1 MPAGRVLRIVAIIL
15 LAVIMITMT
24 GCWDRREIE
33 TLGFVM
39 AVGID
44 QAREEGKVQLT
55 VHIAKPFAMGGGQAG
70 GGGGGAMQE
79 KPFWVVS
86 STGYTVFEAVRNF
99 LSQSPRRLFWAHN
112 RFILIG
118 EEFARKGVRD
128 VLDWFARDGETRK
141 RAWIVV
147 AKGAKAADMLQVEF
161 ELERMPSEAAMGI
174 IQSSRTGLSTIGES
188 MLIDFLEELE
198 GEGIDPIAT
207 RAEIIPRTREEPDI
221 RGELKREKVGSS
233 ARITGAAVFKDDR
246 LVGWLN
252 KPETRGFNW
261 VMGRVRS
268 GIIVIKKPGE
278 EERFIGL
285 EIMRAK
291 SGFKSEIKNGRVSVT
306 VKVEAEANAGDI
318 QGFLDPLKSPEVWA
332 SMERRMAT
340 VIRNEVMSAVAK
352 AQELDSD
359 IFGFGAEL
367 NRRNPEKW
375 AELKDRWDEE
385 FPRVDVQVEVKAKLR
400 RSGLVIRST
409 RIKR

>member
-1 MPAGRVLRIVAIIL
+1 MPVKSMLKIVVLVL
-15 LAVIMITMT
+15 LIGITMT
-24 GCWDRREIE
+24 GCWNRREIE

-44 QAREEGKVQLT
+44 QAREGGKIQLT
-55 VHIAKPFAMGGGQAG
+55 VHVAKPFAV
-70 GGGGGAMQE
+70 GGGADGKGTMEE

-99 LSQSPRRLFWAHN
+99 LSQSPRRLFWGHN

-118 EEFARKGVRD
+118 EEFARKGVQD
-128 VLDWFARDGETRK
+128 VLDTFVRDGEPRQ
-141 RAWIVV
+141 RAWVVV
-147 AKGAKAADMLQVEF
+147 AKGARASDLLQAEF
-161 ELERMPSEAAMGI
+161 ELERMPSQAAMGI
-174 IQSSRTGLSTIGES
+174 IQGSRTGLSTIGKS
-188 MLIDFLEELE
+188 MLIDFIQKLE

-207 RAEIIPRTREEPDI
+207 RAEIVPRPQKFDI
-221 RGELKREKVGSS
+221 RGELKREKIGAS
-233 ARITGAAVFKDDR
+233 ARITGAAVFKDDK

-261 VMGRVRS
+261 VMGKVRS

-278 EERFIGL
+278 EDRFIGL
-285 EIMRAK
+285 EILRAK
-291 SGFKSEIKNGRVSVT
+291 GGFKPEIKDGRVSVT
-306 VKVEAEANAGDI
+306 VRVEAEANVGDI
-318 QGFLDPLKSPEVWA
+318 QGFLDPLKSPGVWA

-340 VIRNEVMSAVAK
+340 VIRNEVMAAVAK

-367 NRRNPEKW
+367 NRRNPKKW

-385 FPRVDVQVEVKAKLR
+385 FPHVDVQVEVKAKLR

>member
-1 MPAGRVLRIVAIIL
+1 MPIGRVLRIGAIML
-15 LAVIMITMT
+15 LTAIMTTMT
-24 GCWDRREIE
+24 GCWSRKEIE

-39 AVGID
+39 AVGVD

-55 VHIAKPFAMGGGQAG
+55 VHIAKPFAMGSGQAG
-70 GGGGGAMQE
+70 GGAMEE

-99 LSQSPRRLFWAHN
+99 LSQSPRWLFWAHN

-118 EEFARKGVRD
+118 EELARKGVRD
-128 VLDWFARDGETRK
+128 VIDWFARDGGTRE

-147 AKGAKAADMLQVEF
+147 AKGAKASDLLQTEF
-161 ELERMPSEAAMGI
+161 ELERMPAKAAMGI
-174 IQSSRTGLSTIGES
+174 VQSSRMGLSTIGES
-188 MLIDFLEELE
+188 MLIDFLEKLE
-198 GEGIDPIAT
+198 GEGIDPIAI
-207 RAEIIPRTREEPDI
+207 RAEIIPRPQEFDI
-221 RGELKREKVGSS
+221 RGELKREKIGAS
-233 ARITGAAVFKDDR
+233 ARITGAAVFKDDK

-261 VMGRVRS
+261 VMGKVRS

-285 EIMRAK
+285 EILRAK
-291 SGFKSEIKNGRVSVT
+291 GGFKPEIKDGRVSVT
-306 VKVEAEANAGDI
+306 IKVEAEANLGDI
-318 QGFLDPLKSPEVWA
+318 QGFLDPLKSPEVWT

-340 VIRNEVMSAVAK
+340 VIRNEIMAAVAK

-367 NRRNPEKW
+367 NRRNPKKW
-375 AELKDRWDEE
+375 LELKDRWDEE
-385 FPRVDVQVEVKAKLR
+385 FRCINIQVEVKAKLR
-400 RSGLVIRST
+400 RSGLIIRST